1 MCHLIISPPG
11 NGFNLPSNMEIYTHY
26 HSIIMDFL
34 QFNISYLSAKE
45 VMFWVPVVSLS
56 AIYEDIYLTDFN

>member
-1 MCHLIISPPG
+1 
-11 NGFNLPSNMEIYTHY
+11 
-26 HSIIMDFL
+26 MDFL